1 MTPSRPGRK
10 SGSAGGLD
18 WADVV
23 VNGDPLRDAEPWCRQ
38 IHCAR
43 RSCSLTP
50 GGPAYSDDVTH
61 DRLDYDGEGL
71 SEAQV
76 EGRSPLEVA
85 RDWVDAAVA
94 RQAERGDVPEP
105 LAISIA
111 SVDAD
116 GAPNVRTVLMRFF
129 DERGPGFVTALTS
142 AKGRELRPSG
152 RRRSPSRGPRCSA
165 PFASAAPRSRSVAT
179 RSRPTSTPS
188 PLRLAHPARTSC
200 QSEPIASRA
209 ALEEAY
215 ERYAAQWPDGGRADD
230 VPVPDFWGGFRI
242 VPDEVEF
249 WGGRRSRLHDRIV
262 FSRTGSGS
270 LADVDAWRVWRRQ
283 PDGGCGQRSPVDLVR
298 RRLRSRLDDEQVDID
313 VRRAGRHPHDGVG
326 DVFGDERSL

>member
-1 MTPSRPGRK
+1 M
-10 SGSAGGLD
+10 
-18 WADVV
+18 
-23 VNGDPLRDAEPWCRQ
+23 
-38 IHCAR
+38 
-43 RSCSLTP
+43 
-50 GGPAYSDDVTH
+50 TH

-111 SVDAD
+111 GLVRENDA
-116 GAPNVRTVLMRFF
+116 F

-142 AKGRELRPSG
+142 AKGRELR
-152 RRRSPSRGPRCSA
+152 
-165 PFASAAPRSRSVAT
+165 
-179 RSRPTSTPS
+179 
-188 PLRLAHPARTSC
+188 AHPAVAAALTWPSMFRAIRFRGTAVQVGRDEVEAYFDSRPYGSRISAWTSR

-262 FSRTGSGS
+262 FSRKGSGS

-283 PDGGCGQRSPVDLVR
+283 P
-298 RRLRSRLDDEQVDID
+298 
-313 VRRAGRHPHDGVG
+313 
-326 DVFGDERSL
+326 